1 MTNMHLLRCVGEV
14 KAGTGLHI
22 QCITMHYIDI
32 MSVCDVRNDCACNGA
47 LHMCAV
53 RRWLVLGA
61 CAGRAGMLVA
71 PMGMHIPC
79 LLAFVRL

>member
-1 MTNMHLLRCVGEV
+1 
-14 KAGTGLHI
+14 
-22 QCITMHYIDI
+22 
-32 MSVCDVRNDCACNGA
+32 MSVRYSIVMIVCDVRSDCVRNGA

-79 LLAFVRL
+79 VLALFGFSVDRK